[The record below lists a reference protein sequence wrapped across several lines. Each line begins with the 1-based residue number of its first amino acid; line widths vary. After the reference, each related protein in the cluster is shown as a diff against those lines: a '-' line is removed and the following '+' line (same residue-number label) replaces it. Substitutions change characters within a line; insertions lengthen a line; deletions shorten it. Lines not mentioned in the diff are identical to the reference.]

1 MWRRGPLG
9 RTAAGYA
16 LVLPLLVGGCATDP
30 GAPKPGDNPAYVPAR
45 PPLPPP
51 GPRPALSSLS
61 QTQVTG
67 SLYRAGYGMRL
78 FEDPIARQVG
88 DILTILLTEKTDAKK
103 KAATDLGK
111 DAKNKG
117 SVATNTSGLST
128 SPWSAELELSA
139 DREFDGNGKSEQS
152 NSLKGGIS
160 VVVSEVLPNGNLLVG
175 GEKWITLNQGNEY
188 IRISGIVRPEDIQP
202 GNTVSS
208 LLVAD
213 ARISYGGT
221 GSVAETNKPGW
232 LTRFFLAP
240 IFPL

>member
-1 MWRRGPLG
+1 MRPFGRLVIGLG
-9 RTAAGYA
+9 LTG
-16 LVLPLLVGGCATDP
+16 VLLLGGCATDP
-30 GAPKPGDNPAYVPAR
+30 GAPKPGDNPAYLAAR

-51 GPRPALSSLS
+51 GPRPAASSLAQS
-61 QTQVTG
+61 QVTG

-78 FEDPIARQVG
+78 FEDPVARQVG

-103 KAATDLGK
+103 KAATDIGK
-111 DAKNKG
+111 DSKNAV
-117 SVATNTSGLST
+117 SAATNTDGLST
-128 SPWSAELELSA
+128 SPWSAEFKLGAER
-139 DREFDGNGKSEQS
+139 DFDGNGKSEQS

-160 VVVSEVLPNGNLLVG
+160 VVVSEVLANGNLVVG
-175 GEKWITLNQGNEY
+175 GEKWIGLNQGNEF

-221 GSVAETNKPGW
+221 GSVAEANKPGW
-232 LTRFFLAP
+232 LSRFFLAP
-240 IFPL
+240 IFPI

>member
-1 MWRRGPLG
+1 MEQFGRIALG
-9 RTAAGYA
+9 LGILAT
-16 LVLPLLVGGCATDP
+16 LLAGGCATELHQ
-30 GAPKPGDNPAYVPAR
+30 PKPGDNPAYVATR
-45 PPLPPP
+45 PPTPPP
-51 GPRPALSSLS
+51 EPRPALSPLP
-61 QTQVTG
+61 QPLVTG

-78 FEDPIARQVG
+78 FEDPVARQVG
-88 DILTILLTEKTDAKK
+88 DVLTILLTEKTDAKK

-111 DAKNKG
+111 DSKTSA
-117 SVATNTSGLST
+117 SVATGTDGLST
-128 SPWSAELELSA
+128 KPWSAELELSA
-139 DREFDGNGKSEQS
+139 DREFDGSGKSEQS

-160 VVVSEVLPNGNLLVG
+160 VVVSEVLANGNLVVG
-175 GEKWITLNQGNEY
+175 GEKWISLNQGNEY
-188 IRISGIVRPEDIQP
+188 IRIAGIVRPEDIQP

-232 LTRFFLAP
+232 LARFFMSP

>member
-1 MWRRGPLG
+1 MSRIARIGLG
-9 RTAAGYA
+9 LGLLAA
-16 LVLPLLVGGCATDP
+16 LLAGGCATDL
-30 GAPKPGDNPAYVPAR
+30 AQPKPGDNPAYVATR
-45 PPLPPP
+45 PPPPP
-51 GPRPALSSLS
+51 PEPRPALSRVPQPLA
-61 QTQVTG
+61 TG

-88 DILTILLTEKTDAKK
+88 DVLTILLTERTDAKK

-111 DAKNKG
+111 DSKNAA
-117 SVATNTSGLST
+117 SVATNTSGLS
-128 SPWSAELELSA
+128 SQPWSAELDLSA
-139 DREFDGNGKSEQS
+139 DREFDGSGKSEQS

-160 VVVSEVLPNGNLLVG
+160 VVVSEVLSNGNLVVG

-221 GSVAETNKPGW
+221 GSLAETNRPGW
-232 LTRFFLAP
+232 LARFFMGP

>member
-1 MWRRGPLG
+1 MRRLG
-9 RTAAGYA
+9 RFAMGLV
-16 LVLPLLVGGCATDP
+16 LVLPLLAGGCATDP
-30 GAPKPGDNPAYVPAR
+30 GAPKPGDNPAYVPVR

-51 GPRPALSSLS
+51 GPRPALP
-61 QTQVTG
+61 QTQLTG

-78 FEDPIARQVG
+78 FEDPVARQVG

-111 DAKNKG
+111 DSKNTA

-128 SPWSAELELSA
+128 SPWSAELELAA
-139 DREFDGNGKSEQS
+139 DRAFDGNGKSEQS

-160 VVVSEVLPNGNLLVG
+160 VVVSEVLPNGNLVVG

-232 LTRFFLAP
+232 LARFFLAP
-240 IFPL
+240 IFPI